1 MPIDKEIIENHLD
14 QLKDYIADIEN
25 MDFSEES
32 LVKDRDIQHLLSHRM
47 HIAVEVC
54 IDIAT
59 HIASALEL
67 PGRNSAVDVIL
78 LLGKKGILTKEFSE
92 KFQQAPKL
100 RNLLI
105 HGYDNIDYRM
115 LYKDYKNDLAD
126 LKEFARQIKEYLE
139 KN

>member
-59 HIASALEL
+59 HITSALEL